1 MYIILDNDGYVKFLS
16 SNTPMEGAI
25 ELPDDDTINLDY
37 ISCYKLNSDGTGLML
52 DAEKLAAQKDSLGAQ
67 SKIFELKQKLN
78 DSDYK
83 ILERIREQAL
93 GTTLS
98 ISDNEYLMLEAE
110 RESYVR
116 QIRQL
121 QDGSKLVTDINK
133 ILKEGKKVRQDKIDA
148 EENMDKI
155 IEKTIPELQKG
166 LEELIK
172 TLNNGDL
179 VKKIIEE
186 IKKTISIKDLLGGSS
201 TGHTDPNAPTDGK
214 DNSSSDKGL
223 GNITG
228 GLFSKNNQTSDESNK
243 SESEDTETAEETT
256 TTEEKE

>member
-25 ELPDDDTINLDY
+25 ELPDDKTINLDY

-83 ILERIREQAL
+83 ILGRIREQAL

-133 ILKEGKKVRQDKIDA
+133 ILEEGKKARQDKIDE

-166 LEELIK
+166 LEELVK
-172 TLNNGDL
+172 TLNSGNL

-186 IKKTISIKDLLGGSS
+186 IKKSISIKDLLGGSS
-201 TGHTDPNAPTDGK
+201 TSDPDTTTDGK

-223 GNITG
+223 GDIIG
-228 GLFSKNNQTSDESNK
+228 GLFSKNNQTSSDSNK
-243 SESEDTETAEETT
+243 SESEDTESTEEETTAEE
-256 TTEEKE
+256 KE